1 LRLAAVVEAAPEHPI
16 ARAIAAGACGRVGEL
31 PAVAD
36 FANTEG
42 LGVRSVVDGHA
53 VIVGWERLLAEWS
66 LSLAAEIAAARH
78 DAEESSRDFG
88 ASSQCAPRWLVA
100 GGLTR

>member
-36 FANTEG
+36 FANT
-42 LGVRSVVDGHA
+42 
-53 VIVGWERLLAEWS
+53 
-66 LSLAAEIAAARH
+66 
-78 DAEESSRDFG
+78 
-88 ASSQCAPRWLVA
+88 
-100 GGLTR
+100 